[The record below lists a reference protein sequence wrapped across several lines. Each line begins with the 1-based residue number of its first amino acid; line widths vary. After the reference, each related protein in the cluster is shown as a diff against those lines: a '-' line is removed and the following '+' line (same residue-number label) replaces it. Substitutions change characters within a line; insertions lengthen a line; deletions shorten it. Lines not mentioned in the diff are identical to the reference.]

1 MTWDTAQQL
10 IRIIAQVGGAFL
22 VGENVASGEMYQA
35 AVAGFVNVAAFV
47 WWVVAER
54 QRKAA
59 S

>member
-1 MTWDTAQQL
+1 MTWATLQQL
-10 IRIIAQVGGAFL
+10 IRIVAQVGGAYL

-35 AVAGFVNVAAFV
+35 AVAGLVNVAAFV

-54 QRKAA
+54 QKAA